1 MYTAGFMQVTAIQ
14 VTGEKLEVGLEAAWS
29 L

>member
-1 MYTAGFMQVTAIQ
+1 MYTAGFMQVTGIQ
-14 VTGEKLEVGLEAAWS
+14 VTGENFEVGLEAAWS